1 MCISCGCG
9 MPNDKHNNPNLITMS
24 DLEKAAKA
32 ANMSVEEAA
41 TNIADAIGFSCK
53 EKPALQRQ

>member
-9 MPNDKHNNPNLITMS
+9 FLHDKHNNPNNITLD

-32 ANMSVEEAA
+32 AEMSVEDAA
-41 TNIADAIGFSCK
+41 RNIASAVGLAC
-53 EKPALQRQ
+53 EKK

>member
-9 MPNDKHNNPNLITMS
+9 MPEDKHNNPNLITMS

-32 ANMSVEEAA
+32 ANMSIEDAA
-41 TNIADAIGFSCK
+41 KNIADSVGLNCK
-53 EKPALQRQ
+53 KA